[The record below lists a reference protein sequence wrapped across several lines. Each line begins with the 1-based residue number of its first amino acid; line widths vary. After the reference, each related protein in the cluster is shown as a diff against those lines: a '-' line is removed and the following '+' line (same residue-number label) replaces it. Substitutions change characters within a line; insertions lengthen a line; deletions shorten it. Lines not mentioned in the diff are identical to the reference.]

1 VRRHCCRQCCRIPT
15 ARPAVCAAVCRSAAA
30 RCPVLGE
37 LPAGAPPLLPPTTNR
52 ALNPKPCPIAECSN
66 RAGGTG
72 NRCRGGH
79 GPRTALGLLRVRL
92 CTRRLSCPGR
102 LPSTCTLEAHPPRGR
117 PNGRPGAGR
126 RCWAAAVAACGRG
139 LQPAT
144 SRRRPGAGTRKGVPG
159 RRKRR
164 PPPGGRPR
172 GSGSGS
178 RRHGRSR
185 PHPCSRR
192 GGRHRKP
199 RWPLSQAARA
209 PPLCRHRRAARL
221 TAGATSGRTAS
232 AAPGVPRAGADS
244 DCRGGRGSDGQRG
257 AAALAS
263 AVRGPWLSRVDNFFV
278 FFVFPP
284 RAPLLHCSV
293 TTLARRRVAKGSGAT
308 LGTSAGALRI
318 PLRRPHLPAQAAPQ
332 RSADQTAKQTT
343 KRRDTTPNN
352 TTTDNTQQ
360 TNNDKTQGTPERPSQ
375 EVRGGQ
381 GGPGRDHKFP
391 WGTVVSDL
399 AAKAARPEATTTQ
412 ET

>member
-1 VRRHCCRQCCRIPT
+1 MRRHSCRQCCRIPT
-15 ARPAVCAAVCRSAAA
+15 AGPAVCAAVCRSAAA

-37 LPAGAPPLLPPTTNR
+37 WPAGAPPLLPPTTNR

-92 CTRRLSCPGR
+92 CTRRPSCPGR

-172 GSGSGS
+172 GSSSGS
-178 RRHGRSR
+178 RRHGRCR

-209 PPLCRHRRAARL
+209 PPICRRSRAARL

-232 AAPGVPRAGADS
+232 VAPGVPRAGADS
-244 DCRGGRGSDGQRG
+244 NCPGGQGSVGQRG

-263 AVRGPWLSRVDNFFV
+263 SVRGPWPSRVVNIFAAVCSRSVCVLAARVRAGRPCPRGRAGEGRPGRRWTSWLAAGVEALRPQSGRVLAGRSCRGIPFF
-278 FFVFPP
+278 FP
-284 RAPLLHCSV
+284 A
-293 TTLARRRVAKGSGAT
+293 TTRSRSST
-308 LGTSAGALRI
+308 STPGTSL
-318 PLRRPHLPAQAAPQ
+318 
-332 RSADQTAKQTT
+332 
-343 KRRDTTPNN
+343 
-352 TTTDNTQQ
+352 
-360 TNNDKTQGTPERPSQ
+360 
-375 EVRGGQ
+375 
-381 GGPGRDHKFP
+381 
-391 WGTVVSDL
+391 
-399 AAKAARPEATTTQ
+399 
-412 ET
+412 